1 MKHLIEELKEQFDI
15 IVFDSSPATVVTDPA
30 ILGSSLDA
38 VCLVV
43 EAEGTNRDVALK
55 AKEILTN
62 VDANLFGVILNKVN
76 AKTGY
81 DNYYYHDDDLEDGR
95 RKQRKRRKRSE

>member
-1 MKHLIEELKEQFDI
+1 MKQLIEELKEQFDI

-43 EAEGTNRDVALK
+43 EAGGTNRDVALK
-55 AKEILTN
+55 AKEILTK

-76 AKTGY
+76 VRTGY
-81 DNYYYHDDDLEDGR
+81 GNYYYYHDDDREDGR
-95 RKQRKRRKRSE
+95 RKKRKRRSK